1 MADTEASLES
11 VTETARHVIANI
23 GTVGVSLGGRI
34 VPGCDHSFNLEENR
48 MELGP
53 VPCYLSA
60 AKQNTVVHNGSF
72 RLAGLGI
79 HGEPGIRQIPPDTA
93 ANVVATVVRL
103 LITDG
108 ESICQQYCI

>member
-1 MADTEASLES
+1 MTDTEASLES

-60 AKQNTVVHNGSF
+60 AKQNTVVHNALQGWVFTASQ
-72 RLAGLGI
+72 ALGKFL
-79 HGEPGIRQIPPDTA
+79 PTRPPT
-93 ANVVATVVRL
+93 L
-103 LITDG
+103 LPPLSG
-108 ESICQQYCI
+108 F